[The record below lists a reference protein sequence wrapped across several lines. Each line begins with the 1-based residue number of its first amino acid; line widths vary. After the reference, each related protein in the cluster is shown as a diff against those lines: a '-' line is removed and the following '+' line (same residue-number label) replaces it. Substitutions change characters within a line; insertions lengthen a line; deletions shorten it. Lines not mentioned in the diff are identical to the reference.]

1 MTYTSG
7 GLIQATD
14 YNTFISTGTPNI
26 NNIWGTGSGDSGW
39 GQTAINTVAVA
50 DTVTATQWASLVN
63 TLSTMGSQTG
73 TTITSFS

>member
-1 MTYTSG
+1 MTYSSG

-39 GQTAINTVAVA
+39 GQTSIATVAGPSPGPA
-50 DTVTATQWASLVN
+50 DLVTATQCLQAAQHQQLDKPSL
-63 TLSTMGSQTG
+63 
-73 TTITSFS
+73 F